1 HPPPGRGHHRTA
13 RPDALNQEG
22 KLPGSLIKSY
32 RLDRIAN
39 SRETGQTGW
48 FIDYGKQVQNL
59 APGDVSLQRAVYE
72 KMPERA
78 TPDQVRAIIRPGQ
91 ARGVNEEDLK
101 WSGISQ
107 AIDRL
112 AAENHGKV
120 PKEKLLQFL
129 ETDGKV
135 RFEEVRYGGNRPN
148 LESESAFEARRSDAG
163 NLSRDE
169 RDRLVEMRRRYQRSA
184 GDALDANNPDLANEF
199 LREAR
204 SIGELLDP
212 QPKVRPA
219 RFEQYTL
226 PGGEN
231 YREVVLTRN
240 DPDNVKQYRSQHYQD
255 APGYIAHMRLTD
267 RPDAQGR
274 PGLFMEEVQSDR
286 HQAGR
291 DKGYL
296 EDQEKLDRRR
306 AEIEAKG
313 QDATPEERKEWAETM
328 NRGALRKDGPPDA
341 PFRKDW
347 PVQMF
352 RRALKEAV
360 MDGKEWVGWTTGE
373 TQAAR
378 YDLSKQVYEI
388 SYNYNN
394 KRLFAYD
401 KSANEVMRA
410 DNVPTD
416 KIGDYIGKEA
426 AQKLLNSPKTT
437 TLGFTSQRITGADL
451 KVGGEGMKAFYDKI
465 LPNEV
470 AKYVKQWGGTVEK
483 ARIGQP
489 KKHSGKLTKEE
500 LSEARRDAKGLVRGD
515 IDTDEFNAT
524 WGTKLDSD
532 DIPGRDPYR
541 FNESVQEIVNLVRKT
556 RELDAGGLYDA
567 WKVRVTP
574 EMVEGL
580 KQLDEIEMEISSKS
594 RAIRRQL

>member
-1 HPPPGRGHHRTA
+1 
-13 RPDALNQEG
+13 
-22 KLPGSLIKSY
+22 
-32 RLDRIAN
+32 
-39 SRETGQTGW
+39 
-48 FIDYGKQVQNL
+48 
-59 APGDVSLQRAVYE
+59 
-72 KMPERA
+72 M
-78 TPDQVRAIIRPGQ
+78 
-91 ARGVNEEDLK
+91 K
-101 WSGISQ
+101 WSGINQ

-112 AAENHGKV
+112 AAENQGKV
-120 PKEKLLQFL
+120 PKDKLLQFL
-129 ETDGKV
+129 ETEGKV
-135 RFEEVRYGGNRPN
+135 EFEEVRYGGNRPN
-148 LESESAFEARRSDAG
+148 LESEAEFAARRSDAG
-163 NLSRDE
+163 SLSREE

-184 GDALDANNPDLANEF
+184 GDALDANNFDLANEF
-199 LREAR
+199 LREAK

-219 RFEQYTL
+219 RFEQYSL

-231 YREVVLTRN
+231 YREVALSMPEVVEKYTLSNTRVLSEAEAAERALRSDSIKRFWFIKT
-240 DPDNVKQYRSQHYQD
+240 PDQLFQISKEKYPSAGQAVSYVINEKLPGRMGGENYRSSHFRD
-255 APGYIAHMRLTD
+255 VPNYIAHMRLTD

-274 PGLFMEEVQSDR
+274 PGLFIEEVQSDR
-286 HQAGR
+286 HQAGKKRGYKTGR
-291 DKGYL
+291 DFDKELEEVNKKADPYL
-296 EDQEKLDRRR
+296 
-306 AEIEAKG
+306 AEMRDAPRELLEQAASI
-313 QDATPEERKEWAETM
+313 QDARLAEES
-328 NRGALRKDGPPDA
+328 LIPDA

-378 YDLSKQVYEI
+378 YDLSKQI
-388 SYNYNN
+388 DSIKSYKNPDGLYSLQLI
-394 KRLFAYD
+394 KDGVVIDA
-401 KSANEVMRA
+401 KSQLKEAGLSEMVGKELA
-410 DNVPTD
+410 D
-416 KIGDYIGKEA
+416 KIVSGKGKNIETETSR
-426 AQKLLNSPKTT
+426 KLNRQDREFSGL
-437 TLGFTSQRITGADL
+437 DL

-500 LSEARRDAKGLVRGD
+500 LSEARRDAKALVRGD

-524 WGTKLDSD
+524 WNTKLDSD

-594 RAIRRQL
+594 RAIRRQLEPAQ